1 MKLIIIEDEPLIAE
15 ALRFEIKRTRP
26 EADILCVLGSIGE
39 ALNYFQKNPM
49 PDLFFSDIQLPDG
62 LSFQIF
68 KKINSKVPV
77 IFCTAFDNYA
87 LGAFEANGADYLLKP
102 FTQADIQRTFEKLEA
117 LAPQKQD
124 LGLIEEIYLQAK
136 PKSLIV
142 RKGENI
148 IPIKSTDIQLVHI
161 ENGVTYLFSKSKGKF
176 HVDQTIEQLQAF
188 LGDQFF
194 RVNRQNLL
202 SREVVESASEYFGR
216 KLLVKTTENYPF
228 ELIVSKN
235 NVTKFLGWLANS

>member
-1 MKLIIIEDEPLIAE
+1 MNLIIIEDEPLIAE

-26 EADILCVLGSIGE
+26 NIQIECVLGSIGE
-39 ALNYFQKNPM
+39 ALSYFKKNAM
-49 PDLFFSDIQLPDG
+49 PDIFFSDIQLPDG
-62 LSFQIF
+62 LSFEIF

-77 IFCTAFDNYA
+77 VFCTAYDNYA
-87 LGAFEANGADYLLKP
+87 LGAFEANGVDYLLKP
-102 FTQADIQRTFEKLEA
+102 FTHEDIQRTFEKLEA
-117 LAPQKQD
+117 LSSPKQD
-124 LGLIEEIYLQAK
+124 LGLIEEIYLKAK

-142 RKGENI
+142 RKGDKI

-161 ENGVTYLFSKSKGKF
+161 ESGVTYLYSKSQGKF
-176 HVDQTIEQLQAF
+176 HVDQTIEELQAF
-188 LGDQFF
+188 LGEQFF

-202 SREVVESASEYFGR
+202 SRDVVESASEYFGR
-216 KLLVKTTENYPF
+216 KLLVKTTKDYPF